1 MTTIN
6 TNTSASIS
14 ANALKQNDR
23 LMNDAMERLSTGKRI
38 NNAGD
43 DAAGLAIT
51 SRMTTH
57 IDGLEQAAR
66 NANDAIGM
74 IQVADGALS
83 EMTAIL
89 QRMREITVQ
98 ASSAT
103 YTAADISMIAQEFN
117 QLRDEVTNIVSY
129 TTWNGTALLDGQVD
143 SSNVAATDNAVDDL
157 VITQGT
163 LQALNTAD
171 DTIILTDSDGTTI
184 TINNA
189 AIAATA
195 AGSYADATLANLAT
209 AINTAI
215 DANADFDGMLA
226 AAGGNGITFTQD
238 TAGTGQIVKINKDTS
253 GTDQGA
259 IGAVTRTTHDG
270 ADTVSFQIGMNV
282 NQTLSVDF
290 GTLKMTAATGGDLGV
305 NFTTGLTIS
314 TNADA
319 NTAMGYVDTAID
331 AVNTRRATLGAAIS
345 RLEHTVDNLENNA
358 VNHAASRSRILDA
371 DYAAETTELARTQI
385 IQQAGTAMLTQA
397 NQKSQ
402 AILQLLKGQRDRALP
417 QIATNN

>member
-6 TNTSASIS
+6 TNTSASI
-14 ANALKQNDR
+14 AAKALTQNDR

-83 EMTAIL
+83 EMTGIL

-103 YTAADISMIAQEFN
+103 YTASDIGMIAKEFD
-117 QLRDEVTNIVSY
+117 QLRDELSNIVTY
-129 TTWNGTALLDGQVD
+129 TTWNGTALLDGNVNSAGGVNKAVD
-143 SSNVAATDNAVDDL
+143 TLSITAAQLTGLGADNAATLEV
-157 VITQGT
+157 
-163 LQALNTAD
+163 
-171 DTIILTDSDGTTI
+171 TDSNGRTI
-184 TINNA
+184 TITKAN
-189 AIAATA
+189 IATA
-195 AGSYADATLANLAT
+195 GATNFSNATLAQLA
-209 AINTAI
+209 AALNTAI
-215 DANADFDGMLA
+215 DADTGFAQMDAAVDGDT
-226 AAGGNGITFTQD
+226 ITFTQEV
-238 TAGTGQIVKINKDTS
+238 ANAGQISSVGGKTDATTS
-253 GTDQGA
+253 VSVGSG
-259 IGAVTRTTHDG
+259 VTRTTNAG
-270 ADTVSFQIGMNV
+270 SDTVSFQIGTNI

-290 GTLKMTAATGGDLGV
+290 GTMAMTGLTGNDLGA
-305 NFTTGLTIS
+305 NFTTALTVT

-331 AVNTRRATLGAAIS
+331 AVNTRRANLGAAIS

-385 IQQAGTAMLTQA
+385 IQQAGTAMLSQA
-397 NQKSQ
+397 NQKAQ
-402 AILQLLKGQRDRALP
+402 AVLKLLG
-417 QIATNN
+417 N

>member
-6 TNTSASIS
+6 TNTSASIA
-14 ANALKQNDR
+14 ANSLKQNDR

-57 IDGLEQAAR
+57 IDGLEMAAR

-83 EMTAIL
+83 EITGIL

-98 ASSAT
+98 AGSAT
-103 YTAADISMIAQEFN
+103 YTAADISMIAVEFN
-117 QLRDEVTNIVSY
+117 QLRDEISNIVTY
-129 TTWNGTALLDGQVD
+129 TTWNGTALLDGNVNTSGGANKGVD
-143 SSNVAATDNAVDDL
+143 TLTITEGNLRSLGADAAATFSITDAEGKTL
-157 VITQGT
+157 TITQ
-163 LQALNTAD
+163 TA
-171 DTIILTDSDGTTI
+171 IG
-184 TINNA
+184 NA
-189 AIAATA
+189 T
-195 AGSYADATLANLAT
+195 GSPASFAVATLEQLRE

-215 DANADFDGMLA
+215 DADAGFAQMDATVSGDSLTFEQEVANA
-226 AAGGNGITFTQD
+226 
-238 TAGTGQIVKINKDTS
+238 GQISSVAGRTDATTS
-253 GTDQGA
+253 VTVGSG
-259 IGAVTRTTHDG
+259 VTRTTNSG
-270 ADTVSFQIGMNV
+270 SDTVSYQIGTNI
-282 NQTLSVDF
+282 NQTLTVEF
-290 GTLKMTAATGGDLGV
+290 GTLAMTGATGNDLGA
-305 NFTTGLTIS
+305 NFTNALTV
-314 TNADA
+314 TNNTDA
-319 NTAMGYVDTAID
+319 NTAMGYVDSAID

-385 IQQAGTAMLTQA
+385 IQQAGTAMLSQA
-397 NQKSQ
+397 NQKAQ
-402 AILQLLKGQRDRALP
+402 AVLKLLQ
-417 QIATNN
+417 N

>member
-6 TNTSASIS
+6 TNTSASIA
-14 ANALKQNDR
+14 ANSLKQNDR

-74 IQVADGALS
+74 IQVADGALE
-83 EMTAIL
+83 EMTGIL
-89 QRMREITVQ
+89 QRMREIAVQ

-103 YTAADISMIAQEFN
+103 YTTSDIGMIAKEFT
-117 QLRDEVTNIVSY
+117 QLRDEVSNIVSY

-143 SSNVAATDNAVDDL
+143 SSNVAATDKAVDDL
-157 VITQGT
+157 VITQAT
-163 LQALNTAD
+163 LQALNTAND
-171 DTIILTDSDGTTI
+171 SIILTDSDGTTI
-184 TINNA
+184 TINNTA
-189 AIAATA
+189 VAATA

-215 DANADFDGMLA
+215 DANAAFDGMLA

-259 IGAVTRTTHDG
+259 LGAVTRTTHDG

-358 VNHAASRSRILDA
+358 VNHSASRSRILDA

-385 IQQAGTAMLTQA
+385 IQQAGTAMLSQA
-397 NQKSQ
+397 NQKAQ
-402 AILQLLKGQRDRALP
+402 AVLKLLQ
-417 QIATNN
+417 N

>member
-6 TNTSASIS
+6 TNTSASIA
-14 ANALKQNDR
+14 ANSLKQNDR

-74 IQVADGALS
+74 IQVADGALE
-83 EMTAIL
+83 EMTGIL
-89 QRMREITVQ
+89 QRMREIAVQ

-103 YTAADISMIAQEFN
+103 YTTSDIGMIAKEFT
-117 QLRDEVTNIVSY
+117 QLRDEVSNIVSY

-143 SSNVAATDNAVDDL
+143 SSNVAATDKAVDDL
-157 VITQGT
+157 VITQAT
-163 LQALNTAD
+163 LQALNAAND
-171 DTIILTDSDGTTI
+171 SIILTDSDGTTI

-189 AIAATA
+189 AVAATA

-215 DANADFDGMLA
+215 DANAAFDGMLA

-259 IGAVTRTTHDG
+259 LGAVTRTTHDG

-358 VNHAASRSRILDA
+358 VNHSASRSRILDA

-385 IQQAGTAMLTQA
+385 IQQAGTAMLSQA
-397 NQKSQ
+397 NQKAQ
-402 AILQLLKGQRDRALP
+402 AVLKLLQ
-417 QIATNN
+417 N

>member
-6 TNTSASIS
+6 TNTSASIA
-14 ANALKQNDR
+14 ANSMKQNDR

-66 NANDAIGM
+66 NSNDAIGM

-83 EMTAIL
+83 EITGIL
-89 QRMREITVQ
+89 QRMREISVQ

-103 YTAADISMIAQEFN
+103 YTTSDISMINQEFK
-117 QLRDEVTNIVSY
+117 QLRDEVSNIVSY

-143 SSNVAATDNAVDDL
+143 SSNVTVNAVDDL
-157 VITQGT
+157 SIVVGT
-163 LQALNTAD
+163 LTGLDVTND
-171 DTIILTDSDGTTI
+171 SIVLTDSDGTTI

-215 DANADFDGMLA
+215 GNTAAFDGMEA
-226 AAGGNGITFTQD
+226 SVGGNGIIFTQD
-238 TAGTGQIVKINKDTS
+238 TAGTGQIVKINKVTS

-259 IGAVTRTTHDG
+259 LGAVTRTTHDG
-270 ADTVSFQIGMNV
+270 ADTVSFQVGTNV
-282 NQTLSVDF
+282 AQTLVVDF

-305 NFTTGLTIS
+305 NFTTALEVT

-319 NTAMGYVDTAID
+319 NTAMGYIDTAID
-331 AVNTRRATLGAAIS
+331 AVSSRRAALGAAIS

-385 IQQAGTAMLTQA
+385 IQQAGTAMLSQA
-397 NQKSQ
+397 NQKAQ
-402 AILQLLKGQRDRALP
+402 AVLKLLQ
-417 QIATNN
+417 N

>member
-6 TNTSASIS
+6 TNTSASIA

-74 IQVADGALS
+74 IQVADGALA
-83 EMTAIL
+83 EMTGIL
-89 QRMREITVQ
+89 QRMREISVQ

-103 YTAADISMIAQEFN
+103 YTTADIGMINKEFT
-117 QLRDEVTNIVSY
+117 QLRDEVANIVDY
-129 TTWNGTALLDGQVD
+129 TTWNGTALLDGKVD
-143 SSNVAATDNAVDDL
+143 SSNVTVQAVDDL
-157 VITQGT
+157 VITQAT
-163 LQALNTAD
+163 LQALNQAND
-171 DTIILTDSDGTTI
+171 SIVLTDSDGTTL
-184 TINNA
+184 TLNSAYVGANS
-189 AIAATA
+189 AATNF
-195 AGSYADATLANLAT
+195 GDATLAHLAA
-209 AINTAI
+209 AINVSI
-215 DANADFDGMLA
+215 DANAAFDGMLA
-226 AAGGNGITFTQD
+226 AVGGNGLTFTQD
-238 TAGTGQIVKINKDTS
+238 IAGTGQIVKINKDTS
-253 GTDQGA
+253 GVDQGA
-259 IGAVTRTTHDG
+259 LGAVTRTTHDG
-270 ADTVSFQIGMNV
+270 ADTVSFQVGTNIA
-282 NQTLSVDF
+282 QTLVVDF

-305 NFTTGLTIS
+305 NFTTALEVT

-319 NTAMGYVDTAID
+319 NTAMGYIDTAID
-331 AVNTRRATLGAAIS
+331 AVNTRRAVLGAAIS

-358 VNHAASRSRILDA
+358 VNHASSRSRILDA

-385 IQQAGTAMLTQA
+385 IQQAGTAMLSQA
-397 NQKSQ
+397 NQKAQ
-402 AILQLLKGQRDRALP
+402 TVLKLLQ
-417 QIATNN
+417 N

>member
-6 TNTSASIS
+6 TNTSASIA
-14 ANALKQNDR
+14 ANSMKQNDR

-66 NANDAIGM
+66 NSNDAIGM

-83 EMTAIL
+83 EITGIL
-89 QRMREITVQ
+89 QRMREISVQ

-103 YTAADISMIAQEFN
+103 YTASDISMINQEFK
-117 QLRDEVTNIVSY
+117 QLRDEVSNIVSY
-129 TTWNGTALLDGQVD
+129 TTWNGNALLDGKVD
-143 SSNVAATDNAVDDL
+143 SSNVTVNAVDDL
-157 VITQGT
+157 TIVVGT
-163 LQALNTAD
+163 LTGLNVTD
-171 DTIILTDSDGTTI
+171 DSIVLTDSDGTTI
-184 TINNA
+184 TIDNA
-189 AIAATA
+189 AIAGTA
-195 AGSYADATLANLAT
+195 ATSYADATLANLAT

-215 DANADFDGMLA
+215 GNTAAFDGMEA
-226 AAGGNGITFTQD
+226 SVGGNGIIFTQD
-238 TAGTGQIVKINKDTS
+238 TAGTGQIVKINKVTS

-259 IGAVTRTTHDG
+259 LGAVTRTTHDG
-270 ADTVSFQIGMNV
+270 ADTVSFQVGTNV
-282 NQTLSVDF
+282 AQTLVVDF

-305 NFTTGLTIS
+305 NFTTALEVT

-319 NTAMGYVDTAID
+319 NTAMGYIDTAID
-331 AVNTRRATLGAAIS
+331 AISSRRAALGAAIS

-385 IQQAGTAMLTQA
+385 IQQAGTAMLSQA
-397 NQKSQ
+397 NQKAQ
-402 AILQLLKGQRDRALP
+402 AVLKLLQ
-417 QIATNN
+417 N

>member
-83 EMTAIL
+83 EMTGIL
-89 QRMREITVQ
+89 QRMREISVQ

-103 YTAADISMIAQEFN
+103 YTTADIGMINKEFT
-117 QLRDEVTNIVSY
+117 QLRDEVANIVDY
-129 TTWNGTALLDGQVD
+129 TTWNGTALLDGKVD
-143 SSNVAATDNAVDDL
+143 SSNVTVNAVDDL
-157 VITQGT
+157 SIVVGT
-163 LQALNTAD
+163 LTGLDVTND
-171 DTIILTDSDGTTI
+171 SIVLTDSDGTTI
-184 TINNA
+184 TIDNA

-195 AGSYADATLANLAT
+195 ATSYANATLDNLAT

-215 DANADFDGMLA
+215 GNTAAFDGMEA
-226 AAGGNGITFTQD
+226 SVGGNGIIFTQD
-238 TAGTGQIVKINKDTS
+238 TAGTGQIVKINKVTS

-259 IGAVTRTTHDG
+259 LGAVTRTTQDG
-270 ADTVSFQIGMNV
+270 ADTVSFQIGTNV
-282 NQTLSVDF
+282 NQTLIVDF

-305 NFTTGLTIS
+305 NFNTGLTIT

-331 AVNTRRATLGAAIS
+331 AINAQRASLGAAIS

-385 IQQAGTAMLTQA
+385 IQQAGTAMLSQA
-397 NQKSQ
+397 NQKAQSVLKL
-402 AILQLLKGQRDRALP
+402 LQ
-417 QIATNN
+417 N

>member
-6 TNTSASIS
+6 TNTAASLA
-14 ANALKQNDR
+14 ANSLTKNDR

-83 EMTAIL
+83 EMTGIL
-89 QRMREITVQ
+89 QRMREISVQ

-103 YTAADISMIAQEFN
+103 YTTNDISMIAAEFN
-117 QLRDEVTNIVSY
+117 QLRDEVANIVSY
-129 TTWNGTALLDGQVD
+129 TTWNGTALMDGAVNA
-143 SSNVAATDNAVDDL
+143 SNTTTKAVDDL
-157 VITQGT
+157 VLVVGTITGLT
-163 LQALNTAD
+163 EAT
-171 DTIILTDSDGTTI
+171 DTIVLTDSDGTTA
-184 TINNA
+184 TLTNA
-189 AIAATA
+189 LVANVAGTTGFNDASLANIATA
-195 AGSYADATLANLAT
+195 MNTL
-209 AINTAI
+209 IGNTA
-215 DANADFDGMLA
+215 NFDGMDVA
-226 AAGGNGITFTQD
+226 VGGNGLTFTQD
-238 TAGTGQIVKINKDTS
+238 AAGTGAIVSVNKLTS
-253 GTDQGA
+253 GVDQGA
-259 IGAVTRTTHDG
+259 LGAVTNTTPDG
-270 ADTVSFQIGMNV
+270 SDTVSFQIGTNAA
-282 NQTLSVDF
+282 QALIVDF
-290 GTLKMTAATGGDLGV
+290 GDLKMTSATGNDLGV
-305 NFTTGLTIS
+305 NFTTTLTIT

-331 AVNTRRATLGAAIS
+331 AINTRRATLGAAIS

-371 DYAAETTELARTQI
+371 DYATETTELARTQI
-385 IQQAGTAMLTQA
+385 IQQAGTAMLAQA
-397 NQKSQ
+397 NEKNQGVLKL
-402 AILQLLKGQRDRALP
+402 LQ
-417 QIATNN
+417 

>member
-83 EMTAIL
+83 EMTGIL

-98 ASSAT
+98 AGSAT
-103 YTAADISMIAQEFN
+103 YTSNDISMIAAEFN
-117 QLRDEVTNIVSY
+117 QLRDEVSNIVTY
-129 TTWNGTALLDGQVD
+129 TTWNGTALLDGNVNSAGGVNKAVD
-143 SSNVAATDNAVDDL
+143 TLSITAAQLTGLGADNAATLEV
-157 VITQGT
+157 
-163 LQALNTAD
+163 
-171 DTIILTDSDGTTI
+171 TDSNGRTI
-184 TINNA
+184 TITKAN
-189 AIAATA
+189 IATA
-195 AGSYADATLANLAT
+195 GATNFSNATLAQLA
-209 AINTAI
+209 AALNTAI
-215 DANADFDGMLA
+215 DADTGFAQMDAAVDGDT
-226 AAGGNGITFTQD
+226 ITFTQEV
-238 TAGTGQIVKINKDTS
+238 ANAGQISSVGGKTDATTS
-253 GTDQGA
+253 VSVGSG
-259 IGAVTRTTHDG
+259 VTRTTNAG
-270 ADTVSFQIGMNV
+270 SDTVSFQIGTNI

-290 GTLKMTAATGGDLGV
+290 GTMAMTGLTGNDLGA
-305 NFTTGLTIS
+305 NFTTALTVT

-331 AVNTRRATLGAAIS
+331 AVNTRRANLGAAIS

-385 IQQAGTAMLTQA
+385 IQQAGTAMLSQA
-397 NQKSQ
+397 NQKAQ
-402 AILQLLKGQRDRALP
+402 AVLKLLG
-417 QIATNN
+417 N

>member
-6 TNTSASIS
+6 TNTSASIA
-14 ANALKQNDR
+14 ANSMKQNDR

-66 NANDAIGM
+66 NSNDAIGM

-83 EMTAIL
+83 EITGIL
-89 QRMREITVQ
+89 QRMREISVQ

-103 YTAADISMIAQEFN
+103 YTTSDISMINQEFK
-117 QLRDEVTNIVSY
+117 QLRDEVSNIVSY

-143 SSNVAATDNAVDDL
+143 SSNVTVNAVDDL
-157 VITQGT
+157 SIVVGT
-163 LQALNTAD
+163 LTGLDVTND
-171 DTIILTDSDGTTI
+171 SIVLTDSDGTTI

-215 DANADFDGMLA
+215 GSTAAFDGMEA
-226 AAGGNGITFTQD
+226 SVGGNGIIFTQD
-238 TAGTGQIVKINKDTS
+238 TAGTGQIVKINKVTS

-259 IGAVTRTTHDG
+259 LGAVTRTTHDG
-270 ADTVSFQIGMNV
+270 ADTVSFQVGTNV
-282 NQTLSVDF
+282 AQTLVVDF

-305 NFTTGLTIS
+305 NFTTALEVT

-319 NTAMGYVDTAID
+319 NTAMGYIDTAID
-331 AVNTRRATLGAAIS
+331 AVSSRRAALGAAIS

-385 IQQAGTAMLTQA
+385 IQQAGTAMLSQA
-397 NQKSQ
+397 NQKAQ
-402 AILQLLKGQRDRALP
+402 AVLKLLQ
-417 QIATNN
+417 N

>member
-6 TNTSASIS
+6 TNTAASLA
-14 ANALKQNDR
+14 ANSIKQNDR
-23 LMNDAMERLSTGKRI
+23 TMNDTMERLSTGKRI

-66 NANDAIGM
+66 NSNDAIGM
-74 IQVADGALS
+74 IQVADGALA
-83 EMTAIL
+83 EITGVL
-89 QRMREITVQ
+89 QRMREISVQ

-103 YTAADISMIAQEFN
+103 YTANDISMINQEFI
-117 QLRDEVTNIVSY
+117 QLRDEVSNIVSY

-143 SSNVAATDNAVDDL
+143 SSNVTVNAVDDL
-157 VITQGT
+157 AIVVGT
-163 LQALNTAD
+163 LTGLDVTND
-171 DTIILTDSDGTTI
+171 SIVLTDSDGTTI
-184 TINNA
+184 TIDNA

-195 AGSYADATLANLAT
+195 ATSYANATLDNLAT

-215 DANADFDGMLA
+215 GNTAAFDGMEA
-226 AAGGNGITFTQD
+226 AAGGNGIIFTQD
-238 TAGTGQIVKINKDTS
+238 TAGTGQIVKINKVTS

-270 ADTVSFQIGMNV
+270 ADTVSFQIGV
-282 NQTLSVDF
+282 NSAQTLVVDF

-305 NFTTGLTIS
+305 NFTTALEIT

-319 NTAMGYVDTAID
+319 NTAMGYIDTAID
-331 AVNTRRATLGAAIS
+331 AVNTRRANLGAAIS
-345 RLEHTVDNLENNA
+345 RLEYTVDNLENNA

-385 IQQAGTAMLTQA
+385 IQQAGTAMLAQA
-397 NQKSQ
+397 NQKNQSVLKL
-402 AILQLLKGQRDRALP
+402 LQS
-417 QIATNN
+417 

>member
-6 TNTSASIS
+6 TNTSASIA
-14 ANALKQNDR
+14 ANSLKQNDR

-57 IDGLEQAAR
+57 IDGLEMAAR

-83 EMTAIL
+83 EITGIL

-98 ASSAT
+98 AGSAT
-103 YTAADISMIAQEFN
+103 YTAADISMIAVEFN
-117 QLRDEVTNIVSY
+117 QLRDEISNIVTY
-129 TTWNGTALLDGQVD
+129 TTWNGTALLDG
-143 SSNVAATDNAVDDL
+143 NVNTGGGANKGIDTLTITEGNLRSLGADAAATFSITDAEGKTL
-157 VITQGT
+157 TITQ
-163 LQALNTAD
+163 TA
-171 DTIILTDSDGTTI
+171 IG
-184 TINNA
+184 NA
-189 AIAATA
+189 T
-195 AGSYADATLANLAT
+195 GSPASFAVATLEQLRE

-215 DANADFDGMLA
+215 DADAGFAQMDATVSGDSLTFEQEVANA
-226 AAGGNGITFTQD
+226 
-238 TAGTGQIVKINKDTS
+238 GQISSVAGRTDATTS
-253 GTDQGA
+253 VTVGSG
-259 IGAVTRTTHDG
+259 VTRTTNSG
-270 ADTVSFQIGMNV
+270 SDTVSYQIGTNI
-282 NQTLSVDF
+282 NQTLTVEF
-290 GTLKMTAATGGDLGV
+290 GTLAMTGATGNDLGA
-305 NFTTGLTIS
+305 NFTNALTV
-314 TNADA
+314 TNNTDA
-319 NTAMGYVDTAID
+319 NTAMGYVDSAID

-385 IQQAGTAMLTQA
+385 IQQAGTAMLSQA
-397 NQKSQ
+397 NQKAQ
-402 AILQLLKGQRDRALP
+402 AVLKLLQ
-417 QIATNN
+417 N

>member
-6 TNTSASIS
+6 TNTSASIA

-74 IQVADGALS
+74 IQVADGALA
-83 EMTAIL
+83 EMTGIL
-89 QRMREITVQ
+89 QRMREISVQ

-103 YTAADISMIAQEFN
+103 YTASDIGMIAKEFN
-117 QLRDEVTNIVSY
+117 QLRDEISNIVTY
-129 TTWNGTALLDGQVD
+129 TTWNGTALLDG
-143 SSNVAATDNAVDDL
+143 NVNSGGGVNQAVDTL
-157 VITQGT
+157 SITEAQLRGLGANANAT
-163 LQALNTAD
+163 FE
-171 DTIILTDSDGTTI
+171 LTDSDGRTI
-184 TINNA
+184 TITQGNINTASGNA
-189 AIAATA
+189 RATFNL
-195 AGSYADATLANLAT
+195 ATLADLKA
-209 AINTAI
+209 ALNTAI
-215 DANADFDGMLA
+215 DANTGFAQMDADV
-226 AAGGNGITFTQD
+226 AGDTITFTQEV
-238 TAGTGQIVKINKDTS
+238 ANAGQISSVGGKTNATTS
-253 GTDQGA
+253 VSVGSG
-259 IGAVTRTTHDG
+259 VTRTTNAG
-270 ADTVSFQIGMNV
+270 SDTVSFQIGTNI

-290 GTLKMTAATGGDLGV
+290 GTMAMTGATGNDLGA
-305 NFTTGLTIS
+305 NFTNALTVS
-314 TNADA
+314 SNADA

-331 AVNTRRATLGAAIS
+331 AVNTRRATLGAAIG

-358 VNHAASRSRILDA
+358 VNHSASRSRILDA

-385 IQQAGTAMLTQA
+385 IQQAGTAMLAQA
-397 NQKSQ
+397 NKKSQ
-402 AILQLLKGQRDRALP
+402 QVLQLLKG
-417 QIATNN
+417 

>member
-6 TNTSASIS
+6 TNTSASIA

-83 EMTAIL
+83 EVTGIL

-103 YTAADISMIAQEFN
+103 YTTNDISMINQEFK
-117 QLRDEVTNIVSY
+117 QLRDEVSNIVSY
-129 TTWNGTALLDGQVD
+129 TTWNGTALLDGKVD
-143 SSNVAATDNAVDDL
+143 SSNVTVKAVDDL
-157 VITQGT
+157 VITQAT
-163 LQALNTAD
+163 LQALNQAND
-171 DTIILTDSDGTTI
+171 SIVLTDSDGTALTLNSAYI
-184 TINNA
+184 GTNSGA
-189 AIAATA
+189 ANF
-195 AGSYADATLANLAT
+195 GDATLAHLAA
-209 AINTAI
+209 AINVAI
-215 DANADFDGMLA
+215 DANAAFDGMLA
-226 AAGGNGITFTQD
+226 AVGGNGITFTQD
-238 TAGTGQIVKINKDTS
+238 TAGTGQIVKVNKDTS

-259 IGAVTRTTHDG
+259 LGAVTRTTHDG
-270 ADTVSFQIGMNV
+270 ADTVSFQVGTNIA
-282 NQTLSVDF
+282 QTLVVDF
-290 GTLKMTAATGGDLGV
+290 GTLKMTAGTGGDLGV
-305 NFTTGLTIS
+305 NFTTALEVT
-314 TNADA
+314 TNSDA
-319 NTAMGYVDTAID
+319 NTAMGYIDTAID
-331 AVNTRRATLGAAIS
+331 AVNSRRAVLGAAIS

-385 IQQAGTAMLTQA
+385 IQQAGTAMLSQA
-397 NQKSQ
+397 NQKAQ
-402 AILQLLKGQRDRALP
+402 AVLKLLQS
-417 QIATNN
+417 

>member
-6 TNTSASIS
+6 TNTSASIA
-14 ANALKQNDR
+14 ANSLKQNDR

-57 IDGLEQAAR
+57 IDGLEMAAR

-83 EMTAIL
+83 EITGIL

-98 ASSAT
+98 AGSAT
-103 YTAADISMIAQEFN
+103 YTAADISMIAVEFN
-117 QLRDEVTNIVSY
+117 QLRDEISNIVTY
-129 TTWNGTALLDGQVD
+129 TTWNGTALLDG
-143 SSNVAATDNAVDDL
+143 NVNTSGGANKGIDTLTITEGNLRSLGADAAATFSITDAEGKTL
-157 VITQGT
+157 TITQ
-163 LQALNTAD
+163 TA
-171 DTIILTDSDGTTI
+171 IG
-184 TINNA
+184 NA
-189 AIAATA
+189 T
-195 AGSYADATLANLAT
+195 GSPASFAVATLEQLRE

-215 DANADFDGMLA
+215 DADAGFAQMDATVSGDSLTFEQEVANA
-226 AAGGNGITFTQD
+226 
-238 TAGTGQIVKINKDTS
+238 GQISSVAGRTNATTS
-253 GTDQGA
+253 VTVGSG
-259 IGAVTRTTHDG
+259 VTRTTNSG
-270 ADTVSFQIGMNV
+270 SDTVSYQIGTNI
-282 NQTLSVDF
+282 NQTLTVEF
-290 GTLKMTAATGGDLGV
+290 GTLAMTGATGNDLGA
-305 NFTTGLTIS
+305 NFTNALTV
-314 TNADA
+314 TNNTDA
-319 NTAMGYVDTAID
+319 NTAMGYVDSAID

-385 IQQAGTAMLTQA
+385 IQQAGTAMLSQA
-397 NQKSQ
+397 NQKAQ
-402 AILQLLKGQRDRALP
+402 AVLKLLQ
-417 QIATNN
+417 N